1 MRDSGFTL
9 IEVIAAL
16 MIFSV
21 GIIGLINMNTQSVRT
36 VNILEDRFVA
46 GVVADNVIVEAR
58 REQRLE
64 IGSSQGQETSLG
76 REFEW
81 SRDITSTE
89 MENFFRITVRVRHAG
104 KDGVLIERT
113 AYRKGG
119 ET

>member
-1 MRDSGFTL
+1 MRDEGFTL

-21 GIIGLINMNTQSVRT
+21 GIIALINMNTESVRT

-46 GVVADNVIVEAR
+46 GVVADNVLVEAR

-64 IGSSQGQETSLG
+64 LGSSQGQETSLG
-76 REFEW
+76 QEFAWERE
-81 SRDITSTE
+81 ITSTD
-89 MENFFRITVRVRHAG
+89 MENFFRITVRVRHEG

-119 ET
+119 E

>member
-1 MRDSGFTL
+1 MKDDGFTL

-21 GIIGLINMNTQSVRT
+21 GIIALINMNTESVRT

-46 GVVADNVIVEAR
+46 GVVADNVLVESR

-64 IGSSQGQETSLG
+64 LGTSQGQETSMG
-76 REFEW
+76 RDFAWDREI
-81 SRDITSTE
+81 SSTDTE
-89 MENFFRITVRVRHAG
+89 GFFRIIVRVRYED
-104 KDGVLIERT
+104 KDGVLVERT

-119 ET
+119 E